1 MAAKAKAKG
10 KAAKATKAKA
20 KTKVKKAKKPTVG
33 MTAQQVK
40 KFQAAA
46 KKVTTQQ
53 RIAASAARTQ
63 KRRLATA
70 RRVTAISRRSY
81 QAAAASRAVAYA
93 TRQTSRQA
101 NAQHLSSATRRAAA
115 ARVFNATR
123 IASSR
128 KFVALGEAT
137 HAHTSVMQTM
147 TNSQALANQTR
158 ISQKAAATARTNA
171 KKKAAAFKKLKAQGK
186 ISKSAKT
193 VPKGYGINA
202 KGQLYKTKV
211 KKKGKSPAKPKKKA
225 GYSPAAI
232 AAGLK
237 AAGPISKQTRKQ
249 KLSMS
254 KGSKTKAQQ
263 ASQSK
268 KAAVKVKAKPKASVV
283 TPRVNV
289 SDWITTGNDQGAE
302 NCLPVAIANHLYAWT
317 GYKMADDQVEEIKGD
332 TVYDALELLKT
343 ASPFENVRVAEFA
356 QLTQRHHDIPG
367 SLIVFNPPEGCH
379 AGVLLPNWKV
389 VSYGEVIKLESEV
402 EEAYYVRW
410 EVADIE
416 D

>member
-10 KAAKATKAKA
+10 KAVKATKAKA
-20 KTKVKKAKKPTVG
+20 KTKVKKAKKPTTG
-33 MTAQQVK
+33 MTAQQLK
-40 KFQAAA
+40 KYNAAA
-46 KKVTTQQ
+46 KKVTAQQ
-53 RIAASAARTQ
+53 RIASRAANLQ

-81 QAAAASRAVAYA
+81 KAAAASRAVAYA
-93 TRQTSRQA
+93 IRQTSRQA

-147 TNSQALANQTR
+147 TNSQALAYETKL
-158 ISQKAAATARTNA
+158 SQKAAATARTNA
-171 KKKAAAFKKLKAQGK
+171 QKKAAAFKKLKAQGK
-186 ISKSAKT
+186 IAKNAKT

-211 KKKGKSPAKPKKKA
+211 TKKGKSPAKPKKKT

-237 AAGPISKQTRKQ
+237 AAGPISKQTKKQ

-263 ASQSK
+263 AAQSK
-268 KAAVKVKAKPKASVV
+268 KANAKVKAKPKAAAV
-283 TPRVNV
+283 TPKVNV
-289 SDWITTGNDQGAE
+289 SDWITAGNDQGIE
-302 NCLPVAIANHLYAWT
+302 NCLSVAIANHLYAWT
-317 GYKMADDQVEEIKGD
+317 GYKMADDQVDEIKGD
-332 TVYDALELLKT
+332 TAYGALERLKN
-343 ASPFENVRVAEFA
+343 ASPFDNIKVAEFA
-356 QLTQRHHDIPG
+356 QLTHHHHDIPG
-367 SLIVFNPPEGCH
+367 SLIIFNPPEGCH
-379 AGVLLPNWKV
+379 AGLLLPHWKV
-389 VSYGEVIKLESEV
+389 VTWGEIVKLESEV